1 MPNLI
6 SLRRQ
11 DAYTLSDKN
20 WALYLGQPVPRS
32 LSTWKMPLCTMVL
45 ILNGKSHGARMKEKR
60 VFFEKKDRFLTAL
73 DQ

>member
-45 ILNGKSHGARMKEKR
+45 ILNGNSEYVRARMKEKR
-60 VFFEKKDRFLTAL
+60 YFMRKKIDF
-73 DQ
+73 